1 MTEYAIALGSNM
13 GDRVKV
19 LLGAV
24 AAIDRMGTIT
34 AVAALYE
41 TEPIGGP
48 DQPPYLNSVVVLEA
62 SDEPQ
67 EVLEKLQEIEAEA
80 GRRRTTPWGPRTLD
94 LDIVT
99 SDGLAVATETLQIPH
114 PRASVRRFV
123 LEPLAEIWPEA
134 DVGGGLSASQALEG
148 VQDQVVEV
156 IAQKWADPGMWP
168 PGT

>member
-1 MTEYAIALGSNM
+1 MTEYAIALGSNE
-13 GDRVKV
+13 GDRVRI
-19 LLGAV
+19 LLDAV
-24 AAIDRMGTIT
+24 ASLDRLGTIT
-34 AVAALYE
+34 AMAALYE

-48 DQPPYLNSVVVLEA
+48 DQSKYLNSVVVLET

-67 EVLEKLQEIEAEA
+67 QVLEKLHEIESEA
-80 GRRRTTPWGPRTLD
+80 GRRRTVPWGPRTLD

-123 LEPLAEIWPEA
+123 LEPLAEVWPEA
-134 DVGGGLSASQALEG
+134 DVGEGLSASEALEG
-148 VQDQVVEV
+148 VKDQEVE
-156 IAQKWADPGMWP
+156 IFAQKWADPGMWP

>member
-24 AAIDRMGTIT
+24 AVIDRMGTIT

-123 LEPLAEIWPEA
+123 LAPLAEIWPEA

-168 PGT
+168 PGA

>member
-1 MTEYAIALGSNM
+1 MTEYAVALGSNM

-24 AAIDRMGTIT
+24 AAIDRMGTID

-48 DQPPYLNSVVVLEA
+48 DQPPYLNSVVVLET
-62 SDEPQ
+62 SDEPK

-123 LEPLAEIWPEA
+123 LEPLVEVWPEA

-148 VQDQVVEV
+148 VQDQVIEV

>member
-24 AAIDRMGTIT
+24 AAIDRMGTVT

-123 LEPLAEIWPEA
+123 LEPLVEIWPEA

>member
-1 MTEYAIALGSNM
+1 MTEYAVALGSNM

-24 AAIDRMGTIT
+24 AAIDRMGTIN

-48 DQPPYLNSVVVLEA
+48 DQPPYLNSVVVLET
-62 SDEPQ
+62 SDEPK

-123 LEPLAEIWPEA
+123 LEPLVEVWPEA

-148 VQDQVVEV
+148 VQDQVIEI

>member
-19 LLGAV
+19 LLAAV

-48 DQPPYLNSVVVLEA
+48 DQPPYLNSVVVLET

-94 LDIVT
+94 LDIIT

-134 DVGGGLSASQALEG
+134 DVGGGLSSSQALEG
-148 VQDQVVEV
+148 VQDQVVEI

>member
-67 EVLEKLQEIEAEA
+67 EVLEKLQEIEGEA
-80 GRRRTTPWGPRTLD
+80 GRLRTTPWGPRTLD

>member
-1 MTEYAIALGSNM
+1 MTEYAVALGSNM

-24 AAIDRMGTIT
+24 AAIDRMGTIN

-48 DQPPYLNSVVVLEA
+48 DQPPYLNSVVVLET

-123 LEPLAEIWPEA
+123 LEPLVEIWPEA

-148 VQDQVVEV
+148 VQDQVIEV

>member
-48 DQPPYLNSVVVLEA
+48 DQPPYLNSVVVLET

-134 DVGGGLSASQALEG
+134 DVGGGLSALQALEG
-148 VQDQVVEV
+148 VQDQVVEI

>member
-34 AVAALYE
+34 AIAALYE
-41 TEPIGGP
+41 TEPVGGP
-48 DQPPYLNSVVVLEA
+48 EQPPYLNSVVVLES

-67 EVLEKLQEIEAEA
+67 EVLERLQEIEAEA

-123 LEPLAEIWPEA
+123 LEPLVEIWPEA
-134 DVGGGLSASQALEG
+134 DVGEGLTASQALEG
-148 VQDQVVEV
+148 VQDQVVEI

>member
-48 DQPPYLNSVVVLEA
+48 DQPPYLNSVVVLET

-94 LDIVT
+94 LDIIT

-134 DVGGGLSASQALEG
+134 DVGGGLSSSQALEG
-148 VQDQVVEV
+148 VQDQVVEI

>member
-62 SDEPQ
+62 TDEPQ

-134 DVGGGLSASQALEG
+134 DVGGGHSALQALEG

-156 IAQKWADPGMWP
+156 FAQKWADPGMWP